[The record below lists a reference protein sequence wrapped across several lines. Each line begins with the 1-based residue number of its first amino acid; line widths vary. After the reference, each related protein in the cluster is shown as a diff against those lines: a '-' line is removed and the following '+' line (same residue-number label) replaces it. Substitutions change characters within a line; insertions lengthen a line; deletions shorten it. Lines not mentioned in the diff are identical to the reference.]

1 MILRK
6 CLENL
11 KSDINNGGLEDDTF
25 AMICYITMANEARR
39 LLKNDMSDQQKT
51 EDAKEYLTLCCRS
64 GTDSLRF
71 VAEG

>member
-1 MILRK
+1 MILRQ

-25 AMICYITMANEARR
+25 AMVCYITMANEARR
-39 LLKNDMSDQQKT
+39 LLKNDVLDQQKT
-51 EDAKEYLTLCCRS
+51 EDAKEYLALCCRS
-64 GTDSLRF
+64 GNDSLIC